1 MTGCGRDEE
10 ENPVIALVRISADKN
25 SHDYYYAKW
34 NGHEWKKTFLANA
47 GGHFHQTPDLE
58 KCYSAGMAIDPV
70 NTNQIYCSLPVKG
83 KYGKVYEIVKYTLGT
98 EGKIV
103 SMEAVTNDSRQNN
116 IRPYLIP
123 GSENTPLRLAWM
135 YGDYYDWIVSLS
147 HPKGYCT
154 GIACNFKGFP
164 TTKKKKTT
172 APDKNFR
179 FLPDK
184 DFTIEQIIQ
193 LDTNNYQGC
202 LLKLGELEY
211 CLNGQTMKPE
221 VRYKGKA
228 YVSPNVLGTSDC
240 WKTMRRGTSGKW
252 YAPQK
257 HETLHLKMEYAQGIL
272 CIYLNGL
279 LDQKLI

>member
-1 MTGCGRDEE
+1 M
-10 ENPVIALVRISADKN
+10 
-25 SHDYYYAKW
+25 
-34 NGHEWKKTFLANA
+34 
-47 GGHFHQTPDLE
+47 
-58 KCYSAGMAIDPV
+58 
-70 NTNQIYCSLPVKG
+70 
-83 KYGKVYEIVKYTLGT
+83 
-98 EGKIV
+98 
-103 SMEAVTNDSRQNN
+103 
-116 IRPYLIP
+116 
-123 GSENTPLRLAWM
+123 
-135 YGDYYDWIVSLS
+135 
-147 HPKGYCT
+147 
-154 GIACNFKGFP
+154 
-164 TTKKKKTT
+164 
-172 APDKNFR
+172 
-179 FLPDK
+179 PDK

-279 LDQKLI
+279 LDQKIDLIQKNIFVVQQPDYRQSPYTGMTRKHWIQAGEYLLKGAFDYIHTLDDPMYFPKQLEKTYPKNDGQIPVAKLEGLARTLFVAAPLLKDNPDLVVNGIKVADYYRHQLVNISNPKIKVIFRIVRVDQVRHYLN